1 MCTLSPCHSLDCSVK
16 ITLQHLTLMTITT
29 RASQLLPSYPTST
42 YSSLLPQGCTFSC
55 GLNDSVSLSLPD
67 RDLLELKKLKI
78 HLICPRNHK
87 NCNISPVGI
96 LPLLPLL
103 NPPSPFLM
111 YPHLRPCPQRQSC
124 RVNNRR
130 TPHTTSPV

>member
-1 MCTLSPCHSLDCSVK
+1 MCTSSPRHSLDCSVK
-16 ITLQHLTLMTITT
+16 IMLQHSTLMTMTA
-29 RASQLLPSYPTST
+29 RVSQLLPIYPTST
-42 YSSLLPQGCTFSC
+42 YSILLPRGCTFLC
-55 GLNDSVSLSLPD
+55 GLNDSVSSLSPD
-67 RDLLELKKLKI
+67 RDLLELNKLKI
-78 HLICPRNHK
+78 HLIHPRNHK
-87 NCNISPVGI
+87 NCNIVPVGI

-111 YPHLRPCPQRQSC
+111 YPHLRPRPQRQSC